1 MISIAYYDLGALFPA
16 DNYRHFGGLSL
27 YWPAAYLA
35 VALGYNS
42 TRYQLWCACLRLDRR
57 AISVKY
63 FLHP

>member
-16 DNYRHFGGLSL
+16 DNYRHFGGPSYYRLT
-27 YWPAAYLA
+27 AYLA
-35 VALGYNS
+35 VALGFNS
-42 TRYQLWCACLRLDRR
+42 ARYQLGRACLRFDGR